1 MHRDT
6 QYEACV
12 QYGRDNAVM
21 RLLAA
26 ILVLFAPQ
34 WAFSAEDSRKPTEL
48 NVSIAMF
55 DPGIPADRST
65 HRALEVFPRVRKI
78 EALYLPFVLRNVLT
92 SQREWGAIRVVP
104 DSDVA
109 AELLIHGAIVRSDG
123 NILVLHIRAV
133 DALGHVWVDRDFSG
147 GTNDNVLYE
156 EVAASLIAA
165 RGDLDSKA
173 LGDIVEISLLR
184 YAQNLAPAAF
194 DDYLQE
200 NPDDTFTI
208 RRLPASNDPMVERI
222 ERIRGVE
229 YVFTDAVD
237 AKFRE
242 LSADVETVY
251 DLWREYR
258 RKFSQFKR
266 EESLRVRTSPS
277 DADRG
282 SYESIIDRYDHYKW
296 DRQAAEEQEKW
307 AVGFEN
313 EMGPTI
319 TAIEERVAELEG
331 WVEERYSE
339 WQRIL
344 AELFEV
350 ETALP
355 D

>member
-1 MHRDT
+1 MR
-6 QYEACV
+6 
-12 QYGRDNAVM
+12 

-26 ILVLFAPQ
+26 IFILIAPQ
-34 WAFSAEDSRKPTEL
+34 WALPADDGRAPSQL
-48 NVSIAMF
+48 NISIAMF

-65 HRALEVFPRVRKI
+65 HRDLGVFPRVRKI
-78 EALYLPFVLRNVLT
+78 EALYLPFVLRNVLS

-109 AELLIHGAIVRSDG
+109 AELLIYGTIVRSDG
-123 NILVLHIRAV
+123 STLVLHIRAV
-133 DALGHVWVDRDFSG
+133 DARGQVWVDRDFSG
-147 GTNDNVLYE
+147 STGNQDLYE
-156 EVAASLIAA
+156 EVAASLLAA
-165 RGDLDSKA
+165 RNILDAKA
-173 LGDIVEISLLR
+173 LRDIVETSLLR
-184 YAQNLAPAAF
+184 YAQHLAPAAF
-194 DDYLQE
+194 DDYLLK

-208 RRLPASNDPMVERI
+208 RRLPASNDPMVLRI

-251 DLWREYR
+251 ELWREYR
-258 RKFSQFKR
+258 RKFNQFQR
-266 EESLRVRTSPS
+266 EESLRVQTSES
-277 DADRG
+277 DAERG
-282 SYESIIDRYDHYKW
+282 SYEGIIERYEHYKW
-296 DRQAAEEQEKW
+296 DRQAVEEQEKW

-331 WVEERYSE
+331 WVEERYAE

-344 AELFEV
+344 AELFEL
-350 ETALP
+350 ETELP

>member
-1 MHRDT
+1 
-6 QYEACV
+6 
-12 QYGRDNAVM
+12 
-21 RLLAA
+21 
-26 ILVLFAPQ
+26 
-34 WAFSAEDSRKPTEL
+34 
-48 NVSIAMF
+48 MF
-55 DPGIPADRST
+55 DPGIPEDRST

-92 SQREWGAIRVVP
+92 SQRQWGAIRVVP

-109 AELLIHGAIVRSDG
+109 AELLINGTIVRSDG
-123 NILVLHIRAV
+123 DVLILHIRAV
-133 DALGHVWVDRDFSG
+133 DARGHVWVDRNYSG
-147 GTNDNVLYE
+147 GTDNLYLYE
-156 EVAASLIAA
+156 EVSASLLGA
-165 RGDLDSKA
+165 RSILDSKA
-173 LGDIVEISLLR
+173 LADIIEISLLR
-184 YAQNLAPAAF
+184 YARILAPAAF
-194 DDYLQE
+194 GDYLQE
-200 NPDDTFTI
+200 NPDGTFTI

-258 RKFSQFKR
+258 RKYIQFQR
-266 EESLRVRTSPS
+266 EESLRVQTSKS
-277 DADRG
+277 DAKRG
-282 SYESIIDRYDHYKW
+282 SYESILERYEHYKW

-331 WVEERYSE
+331 WVEERYAE

-344 AELFEV
+344 AELFEL

-355 D
+355 G

>member
-1 MHRDT
+1 MR
-6 QYEACV
+6 
-12 QYGRDNAVM
+12 

-26 ILVLFAPQ
+26 TLILCAPQ
-34 WAFSAEDSRKPTEL
+34 WALPADDSRVPSEL
-48 NVSIAMF
+48 NISIAMF
-55 DPGIPADRST
+55 DPGIPTDRST
-65 HRALEVFPRVRKI
+65 HRDLEVFPRVRKI
-78 EALYLPFVLRNVLT
+78 EALYLPFVLRNALS

-104 DSDVA
+104 DSDIA
-109 AELLIHGAIVRSDG
+109 AELLIYGTIVRSDG

-133 DALGHVWVDRDFSG
+133 DARGHIWVDRDFSG
-147 GTNDNVLYE
+147 DTGNQDLYE
-156 EVAASLIAA
+156 GVATSLLAA
-165 RGDLDSKA
+165 RSILDSKA
-173 LGDIVEISLLR
+173 LRDIVEISLLR
-184 YAQNLAPAAF
+184 YAQHLAPAAF
-194 DDYLQE
+194 DDYLLK

-208 RRLPASNDPMVERI
+208 TRLPASNDPMVERI

-251 DLWREYR
+251 ELWREYR
-258 RKFSQFKR
+258 RKFNQFQR
-266 EESLRVRTSPS
+266 EESLRVQTSKS
-277 DADRG
+277 DWERG
-282 SYESIIDRYDHYKW
+282 SYDAILERYEHYKW
-296 DRQAAEEQEKW
+296 ERQAAEEQEKW

-344 AELFEV
+344 AELFEL

-355 D
+355 E

>member
-1 MHRDT
+1 
-6 QYEACV
+6 
-12 QYGRDNAVM
+12 M

-34 WAFSAEDSRKPTEL
+34 WALPAEDGRAPTEL
-48 NVSIAMF
+48 NISITMS
-55 DPGIPADRST
+55 DPGIPDDRST
-65 HRALEVFPRVRKI
+65 HRALDVFPRVRKI
-78 EALYLPFVLRNVLT
+78 EALYLPFVLRNVLS
-92 SQREWGAIRVVP
+92 SQRQWGAIRVVP

-109 AELLIHGAIVRSDG
+109 AELLINGTIVRSDG
-123 NILVLHIRAV
+123 DVLILHIRAV
-133 DALGHVWVDRDFSG
+133 DARGHVWVDRNYSG
-147 GTNDNVLYE
+147 GTDNQYLYE
-156 EVAASLIAA
+156 EVAASLLAA
-165 RGDLDSKA
+165 RSILNSKA
-173 LGDIVEISLLR
+173 LADIIEISLLR
-184 YAQNLAPAAF
+184 YARILAPAAF
-194 DDYLQE
+194 GDYLQE
-200 NPDDTFTI
+200 NPDGTFTI

-258 RKFSQFKR
+258 RKYNQFQR
-266 EESLRVRTSPS
+266 EESLRVQTFES
-277 DADRG
+277 DAERG
-282 SYESIIDRYDHYKW
+282 SYESILERYEHYKW

-344 AELFEV
+344 AELFEL

>member
-1 MHRDT
+1 
-6 QYEACV
+6 
-12 QYGRDNAVM
+12 M

-34 WAFSAEDSRKPTEL
+34 WALPAEDGRAPTEL
-48 NVSIAMF
+48 NISITMF
-55 DPGIPADRST
+55 DPGIPEDRST

-78 EALYLPFVLRNVLT
+78 EALYLPFVLRNVLS
-92 SQREWGAIRVVP
+92 SQRQWGAIRVVP

-109 AELLIHGAIVRSDG
+109 AELLINGTIVRSDG
-123 NILVLHIRAV
+123 DVLILHIRAV
-133 DALGHVWVDRDFSG
+133 DARGHVWVDRNYSG
-147 GTNDNVLYE
+147 GTDNQYLYE
-156 EVAASLIAA
+156 EIAASLLAA
-165 RGDLDSKA
+165 RSILNSKA
-173 LGDIVEISLLR
+173 LADVIEISLLR
-184 YAQNLAPAAF
+184 YARILAPAAF
-194 DDYLQE
+194 GDYLQE
-200 NPDDTFTI
+200 NPDGTFTI

-258 RKFSQFKR
+258 RKYNQFQR
-266 EESLRVRTSPS
+266 EESLRVQTFES
-277 DADRG
+277 DAERG
-282 SYESIIDRYDHYKW
+282 SYESILERYEHYKW

-331 WVEERYSE
+331 WVEERYAE

-344 AELFEV
+344 AELFEL

>member
-1 MHRDT
+1 
-6 QYEACV
+6 
-12 QYGRDNAVM
+12 M
-21 RLLAA
+21 RRFLVAA
-26 ILVLFAPQ
+26 LIVFSPQ
-34 WAFSAEDSRKPTEL
+34 WALPADDGRAPSQL
-48 NVSIAMF
+48 NISIAMF

-65 HRALEVFPRVRKI
+65 HRDLEIFPRVRKI
-78 EALYLPFVLRNVLT
+78 EALYLPFVLRNALS

-104 DSDVA
+104 ESDIA
-109 AELLIHGAIVRSDG
+109 AELLIYGTIVRSDG
-123 NILVLHIRAV
+123 STLVLHIRAV
-133 DALGHVWVDRDFSG
+133 DARGHVWVDQNFSG
-147 GTNDNVLYE
+147 GTGDQELYE
-156 EVAASLIAA
+156 EVAASLLAA
-165 RGDLDSKA
+165 RNVLDAKA
-173 LGDIVEISLLR
+173 LRDIVEISLLR

-194 DDYLQE
+194 DDYLLK

-208 RRLPASNDPMVERI
+208 RRLPASNDPMVVRI

-251 DLWREYR
+251 ELWREYR
-258 RKFSQFKR
+258 RKFNQFKR
-266 EESLRVRTSPS
+266 EESLRVQTSES
-277 DADRG
+277 DAERG
-282 SYESIIDRYDHYKW
+282 SYESILERYEHYKW
-296 DRQAAEEQEKW
+296 DRQAVEEQEKW

-331 WVEERYSE
+331 WVEERYAE

-344 AELFEV
+344 AELFEL
-350 ETALP
+350 ETELP